1 MCWMTNPLPTTRLLP
16 TSRKGFFYTN
26 MTARQ
31 KVLTYLTKNRTA
43 SAREIAR
50 SLKMSAAT
58 VRHHLRVMVADG
70 RLEMES
76 VRGLGG
82 RGRPEKVYS
91 LPRAMLG
98 DNLPALS
105 EALLAEAGS
114 SVKMEAVARCL
125 AGEIEPSRQPI
136 AKRLNL
142 VVEKLNGMNYHARW
156 EAGAEGPRVHFGH
169 CPYAGIVVKHPELCN
184 MDSELVANLV
194 GQSVEREERPET
206 QRSICPFVFLVR

>member
-1 MCWMTNPLPTTRLLP
+1 MT
-16 TSRKGFFYTN
+16 
-26 MTARQ
+26 TARQ
-31 KVLTYLTKNRTA
+31 KVLNYLTKNRTA
-43 SAREIAR
+43 SAREISR

-70 RLEMES
+70 RLETGS

-98 DNLPALS
+98 DNLSALS
-105 EALLAEAGS
+105 EALLVESGS
-114 SVKMEAVARCL
+114 KLKMEAVAKRL
-125 AGEIEPSRQPI
+125 AGDVDTSRQPI

-142 VVEKLNGMNYHARW
+142 VVEKLDQMNYHARW
-156 EAGAEGPRVHFGH
+156 EAGAEGPRVHFGN
-169 CPYAGIVVKHPELCN
+169 CPYAAIVGKHPELCY
-184 MDSELVANLV
+184 MDNELVASLV

>member
-1 MCWMTNPLPTTRLLP
+1 MT
-16 TSRKGFFYTN
+16 
-26 MTARQ
+26 TARQ
-31 KVLTYLTKNRTA
+31 KVMTYLTKNRTA
-43 SAREIAR
+43 SAREISR

-91 LPRAMLG
+91 LPQAMLG
-98 DNLPALS
+98 DNLSALS
-105 EALLAEAGS
+105 EALLTEAGS
-114 SVKMEAVARCL
+114 KLKMDAVAKHL
-125 AGEIEPSRQPI
+125 ADDVDTSRQPI

-142 VVEKLNGMNYHARW
+142 VVEKLNQMNYHARW

-169 CPYAGIVVKHPELCN
+169 CPYAAIIAKHPELCN
-184 MDSELVANLV
+184 MDSELVGSLV

-206 QRSICPFVFLVR
+206 QRSICPFVFLIR

>member
-1 MCWMTNPLPTTRLLP
+1 MT
-16 TSRKGFFYTN
+16 
-26 MTARQ
+26 TARQ

-43 SAREIAR
+43 SAREISR

-70 RLEMES
+70 RVEMGS

-98 DNLPALS
+98 DNLSALS

-114 SVKMEAVARCL
+114 KLNMEAVAKRL
-125 AGEIEPSRQPI
+125 VGDVDTSRQPI

-142 VVEKLNGMNYHARW
+142 VVEKLDQMNYHARW
-156 EAGAEGPRVHFGH
+156 EAGAEGPRVHFGN
-169 CPYAGIVVKHPELCN
+169 CPYAAIVAKHPELCF
-184 MDSELVANLV
+184 MDNELVASLV